1 MPVMTLYRLTLRLTA
16 PLGTPLA
23 GPTLFGQLCW
33 IKRERDGEAAL
44 NAWLAD
50 PVRIWRVSDGFAHG
64 FLPKPLC
71 HPRPLPAVQVK
82 DHKERKKKSMVCRKA
97 WLQHRKNWDE
107 YKVDDGDFAK
117 DEGKPRRIAHNT
129 VDRYGRGTAEE
140 GGLFFMEEDWRHSHR
155 HSSRVDVYIESAD
168 TKQEVHKLV
177 AELGATGFG
186 RDASTGRGRWVVESA
201 KEDQDLASG
210 PGKRRMSLS
219 RGILT
224 PETMRDALWRLIPH
238 FGRTGPQLSLAGVS
252 AFKRPALLIR
262 PGATFT
268 PAGNGPFGAWKTGL
282 HPERPEIGING
293 LHVAVPFDEA
303 MSGEAHP

>member
-1 MPVMTLYRLTLRLTA
+1 MPVMTLYRLTLHLTA

-71 HPRPLPAVQVK
+71 HPRPLSTAHVK
-82 DHKERKKKSMVCRKA
+82 DHKERKKKPLVCRKS
-97 WLQHRKNWDE
+97 WLKYRNNWNE
-107 YKVDDGDFAK
+107 YSVDNGDFAK
-117 DEGKPRRIAHNT
+117 DAVNLRRIAHNT
-129 VDRYGRGTAEE
+129 VDRNGHGTAEE
-140 GGLFFMEEDWRHSHR
+140 GGLFFMEEDWRHSHEEN
-155 HSSRVDVYIESAD
+155 SQMDLYIEAPAAAC
-168 TKQEVHKLV
+168 EVQSLI

-186 RDASTGRGRWVVESA
+186 RDASTGRGRWVVESV
-201 KEDQDLASG
+201 KEDRDLASG
-210 PGKRRMSLS
+210 PGQRRMSLS

-282 HPERPEIGING
+282 HPDRPEIGING
-293 LHVAVPFDEA
+293 LHVAIPFDEA
-303 MSGEAHP
+303 MTGEAHS